1 MDPQQLQ
8 QLESLCEVLYNS
20 GNEQQRQEAQA
31 QLLSLQSSADFIPQC
46 QHILDRSQSKFH
58 RACVCLY
65 GPHADGVCAYDLY
78 LTLRDMSLNWHCI
91 HLTPSTASTL
101 HHLSGPYALFVAA
114 TALTKIA
121 QQFWNSFTPTQRVEL
136 RNYVLSYLANKGP
149 NVPDFVATAL
159 IQLVC
164 RITKLGWFDDTAHR
178 EQLVEEV
185 CSWGAYVCLVGV
197 EERG

>member
-31 QLLSLQSSADFIPQC
+31 QLLSLQSSAEYIPQC
-46 QHILDRSQSKFH
+46 QHILDHSQS
-58 RACVCLY
+58 
-65 GPHADGVCAYDLY
+65 
-78 LTLRDMSLNWHCI
+78 
-91 HLTPSTASTL
+91 
-101 HHLSGPYALFVAA
+101 PYALFVAA
-114 TALTKIA
+114 NALTKIA
-121 QQFWNSFTPTQRVEL
+121 QQFWNNFTPPQRVEL
-136 RNYVLSYLANKGP
+136 RNYVLGYLASQGP
-149 NVPDFVATAL
+149 ALPDFVATAL

-185 CSWGAYVCLVGV
+185 GAWVSWVCGGVGGRHRKRPTDV
-197 EERG
+197 FIFKVRALIHAPTH

>member
-31 QLLSLQSSADFIPQC
+31 QLLSLQSSAEYIPQC
-46 QHILDRSQSKFH
+46 QHILDHSQS
-58 RACVCLY
+58 
-65 GPHADGVCAYDLY
+65 
-78 LTLRDMSLNWHCI
+78 
-91 HLTPSTASTL
+91 
-101 HHLSGPYALFVAA
+101 PYALFVAA
-114 TALTKIA
+114 NALTKIA
-121 QQFWNSFTPTQRVEL
+121 QQFWNNFTPPQRVEL
-136 RNYVLSYLANKGP
+136 RNYVLGYLASQGP
-149 NVPDFVATAL
+149 ALPDFVATAL

-185 CSWGAYVCLVGV
+185 GGWVSWVCGGVGGRHRKRPTDV
-197 EERG
+197 FIFKVRALIHAPTH